1 MTGVT
6 SRPPSASLDQIVPN
20 TLLHA
25 TLDTPLS
32 SKTAKPGDRFTATV
46 SEPIR
51 GSNGMVVIPAGSRIE
66 GEVADS
72 EEGEAARA
80 LAAMKDRGKLSLRFR
95 DVLLPTGES
104 LALSAHLVSL
114 NSTNGL
120 SSRRTEDESRSR
132 AGVAVGPQSGSGASF
147 GPPLK
152 GLAVGNL
159 AGGGYVIATRDKE
172 KTFRLPA
179 QTGMVI
185 RMEEPATPAGDR

>member
-1 MTGVT
+1 MAA
-6 SRPPSASLDQIVPN
+6 SALEQIVPN

-32 SKTAKPGDRFTATV
+32 TKTAKSGDRFTATV
-46 SEPIR
+46 SEPVR
-51 GSNGMVVIPAGSRIE
+51 GANGMVLVPSGSRIE
-66 GEVADS
+66 GEIADTD
-72 EEGEAARA
+72 EGEAARA

-104 LALSAHLVSL
+104 LPLSAHLVSL

-120 SSRRTEDESRSR
+120 SNKHIDDESRGARSVS
-132 AGVAVGPQSGSGASF
+132 AGSQPGSAASF

-185 RMEEPATPAGDR
+185 RLDQPANTAGDR